1 MLSLWWFLRGALSR
15 ALLLLGFVGMGA
27 GVLLIHHDHRLIR
40 NQPREVYLALFV
52 GGVGCFVAGSE
63 LRKG

>member
-1 MLSLWWFLRGALSR
+1 M
-15 ALLLLGFVGMGA
+15 LLGFVGMGA
-27 GVLLIHHDHRLIR
+27 GVLLIHHDQRLIR